1 MNQGEIVELDTA
13 ENIYKNPQREYT
25 KRLLDAIPKGIPK
38 DLVL

>member
-1 MNQGEIVELDTA
+1 MNQREIVELDTA
-13 ENIYKNPQREYT
+13 ETIYKNPQREYT